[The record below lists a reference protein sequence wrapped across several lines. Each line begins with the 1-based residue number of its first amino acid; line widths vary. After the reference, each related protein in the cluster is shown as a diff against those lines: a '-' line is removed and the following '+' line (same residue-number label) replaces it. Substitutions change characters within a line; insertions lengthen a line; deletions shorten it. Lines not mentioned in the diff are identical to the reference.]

1 MLFNLS
7 KALTWSKHLI
17 RKRGRQI
24 VNQTIRMYRFH
35 STPFDDILHNMFD
48 VLDKYDAHFT
58 FPLTAYS
65 GKKHPD
71 MVELLK
77 SSGHEIAI
85 HGYKHIRYDFIPPRA
100 QREDLESAIKTF
112 NELKIP
118 FKGNRVPYNQYT
130 SYTERLVEQKGFTWD
145 GGIGYRKE
153 NQERTDMFKQILPNG
168 KESTYAC
175 IPLSI
180 WSDDYMVDYL
190 NFNAKQIAKKLI
202 ISTKRAME
210 QGGVAMF
217 DLHPVRIGQRNYVSS
232 IEATLEYCRKHDI
245 WVPNVSDAVDYWFK
259 HKKWQGNATACC
271 LLTGD
276 IDNFTFWDYL
286 RRF

>member
-1 MLFNLS
+1 MS

-17 RKRGRQI
+17 RKRGKQI
-24 VNQTIRMYRFH
+24 VNQTLRMYRFH
-35 STPFDDILHNMFD
+35 STPFDDILTRMFD
-48 VLDKYDAHFT
+48 VLDKYDSHFT
-58 FPLTAYS
+58 FPLTASS
-65 GKKHPD
+65 GSHHPE

-77 SSGHEIAI
+77 SSGNEIAI
-85 HGYKHIRYDFIPPRA
+85 HGFKHIRYDFIPP
-100 QREDLESAIKTF
+100 QKQKEDLESAIKVF

-118 FKGNRVPYNQYT
+118 YKGHRTPYNQYT
-130 SYTERLVEQKGFTWD
+130 KYTERLVEQKGFLWD

-153 NQERTDMFKQILPNG
+153 NQERTVMFKQVLSTG
-168 KESTYAC
+168 KESSYMC

-180 WSDDYMVDYL
+180 WSDDYMIDYL
-190 NFNAKQIAKKLI
+190 AYNAKQIAQKLI
-202 ISTKRAME
+202 ITTKKAKD

-217 DLHPVRIGQRNYVSS
+217 DLHPVRIGQKNYIAS
-232 IEATLEYCRKHDI
+232 IEAILDYCRKHDI
-245 WVPNVSDAVDYWFK
+245 WVPNTAEAVEYWSN
-259 HKKWQGNATACC
+259 HKKWKGATACC